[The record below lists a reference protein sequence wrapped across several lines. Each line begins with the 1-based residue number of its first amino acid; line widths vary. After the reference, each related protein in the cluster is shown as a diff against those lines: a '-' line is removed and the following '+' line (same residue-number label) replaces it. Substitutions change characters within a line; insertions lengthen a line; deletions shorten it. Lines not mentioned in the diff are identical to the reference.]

1 MMIASEGAEAHLVE
15 DLKKRIC
22 DIMGIQ
28 SMDVHK
34 RTAENMIAKVLLSNA
49 LLGMGKS
56 EVAVGYTL
64 GFDNSTI
71 NYQLSPQ
78 NDGDMEATSGNIH
91 KGTRIL
97 EQTKRTDMRLTEEQ
111 YMALLPYKQNFSTAV
126 NSKWARN
133 PGSSGLDLIHRIHME
148 VIGRGYKLNKGCSH
162 CIMRLLT
169 EMGEVFLA
177 DYEERVREA
186 IKESLTTEPVK
197 VEDKPKR
204 KYTRKPKKS

>member
-1 MMIASEGAEAHLVE
+1 MTGLIRTISALSLREKAELNKAITMMIASEGAEAQLVE

-71 NYQLSPQ
+71 NYHRRMMETWRQL
-78 NDGDMEATSGNIH
+78 
-91 KGTRIL
+91 
-97 EQTKRTDMRLTEEQ
+97 
-111 YMALLPYKQNFSTAV
+111 
-126 NSKWARN
+126 
-133 PGSSGLDLIHRIHME
+133 PGI
-148 VIGRGYKLNKGCSH
+148 
-162 CIMRLLT
+162 
-169 EMGEVFLA
+169 
-177 DYEERVREA
+177 
-186 IKESLTTEPVK
+186 
-197 VEDKPKR
+197 
-204 KYTRKPKKS
+204 YTRELGYWNKLKEQI